1 MSAVTQSKF
10 LLLQAVHRWFASFR
24 CFFFCVVSCAS
35 PLRIVCIDYKIHGRN
50 LHFKQRERKWQEPR
64 GTVHS
69 CFAFWKLSF
78 LRHLE
83 PKREQLVGGLCA
95 FLSLIFW
102 TPICWIT
109 SVGRYEKYMR
119 NILPLYCRYVS
130 YTDVKLWA
138 IYFKCLHHSANN
150 SMHEQCV
157 CMYIQYSIHSLQLLE
172 EGKKQH
178 VPKRT

>member
-24 CFFFCVVSCAS
+24 CFFFLCGVVRVTTTHCMH
-35 PLRIVCIDYKIHGRN
+35 DYKIHGRN
-50 LHFKQRERKWQEPR
+50 LHFKQREKKWQEPR

>member
-35 PLRIVCIDYKIHGRN
+35 PLRIVCMTTKFMAEICI
-50 LHFKQRERKWQEPR
+50 LSRERKNGKNHAAPYIH
-64 GTVHS
+64 V
-69 CFAFWKLSF
+69 